1 MRRDAAMAELA
12 APFNELASNQ
22 NAARAAKEGK
32 QRRNGHK
39 NFPEELFRVVVVPH
53 LLCTVIAQLAASSIN
68 CN

>member
-1 MRRDAAMAELA
+1 MAELA

-32 QRRNGHK
+32 QHRIGR
-39 NFPEELFRVVVVPH
+39 NFPEELFRVVVVHH
-53 LLCTVIAQLAASSIN
+53 LLCTVVVQLAASSIN